1 MFANQF
7 VSWPPEGFTPQV
19 VVFKNWSFSIYR
31 DLKGAQVSMMENGKP
46 VALKQHPVIEGY
58 GMPTLAWTPEIDNK
72 KAEDRTF
79 EVSVKLADGRLYK
92 YNVQVIAF
100 DPVGY

>member
-1 MFANQF
+1 M
-7 VSWPPEGFTPQV
+7 
-19 VVFKNWSFSIYR
+19 I
-31 DLKGAQVSMMENGKP
+31 ENGKP
-46 VALKQHPVIEGY
+46 VALKQHPVMEGY

-92 YNVQVIAF
+92 YNVHVIAF